1 MKISKFLDS
10 LRSRV
15 ECLNNFIQL
24 TVRYIYFLVLMNVIF
39 CLSCSIGYL
48 LCLESFGQKGV
59 NGYQIVL
66 GGVSCIQGL
75 HHVAYFSKKH
85 LPAECNY
92 DIYDS
97 ELLAMIEPQE
107 EWRPECEGAAY
118 PLQLKTDH

>member
-24 TVRYIYFLVLMNVIF
+24 TVRYISCLVLMNVIF
-39 CLSCSIGYL
+39 CLSCSIVYL
-48 LCLESFGQKGV
+48 LCLESFGQKGE

-66 GGVSCIQGL
+66 GGVGCIQGL
-75 HHVAYFSKKH
+75 HPVAYFSKKH
-85 LPAECNY
+85 SPAECNY
-92 DIYDS
+92 DVYYS
-97 ELLAMIEPQE
+97 ELLAMIEAQE

-118 PLQLKTDH
+118 PSQLKTDH